1 MARAGELSLAR
12 VGPLIVGP
20 RLAGALA
27 GAALVHIAAFTLMHG
42 QSLQAAPTPPRLAT
56 VMLAPLGAPASGTPT
71 PEPTSVLLKPAAVA
85 AAAPLEPAPPTTPAH
100 DALSAPKS
108 LAVESVADG
117 LDYVPR
123 GLLSVVPVPL
133 AASEVPFPESARGS
147 FEASVQLSVFI
158 DEAGVV
164 QKLRVDRSS
173 GGPALASAAID
184 AFRQARFSPGQ
195 VDGRVVRSVI
205 RVEVEFESRA
215 VASQAPTR

>member
-1 MARAGELSLAR
+1 MIAGR
-12 VGPLIVGP
+12 
-20 RLAGALA
+20 RLVGALS
-27 GAALVHIAAFTLMHG
+27 GAALVHIAVFTLVHG
-42 QSLQAAPTPPRLAT
+42 QGLQVAPTPPRLAR
-56 VMLAPLGAPASGTPT
+56 VVLAPLGAPTPSATT
-71 PEPTSVLLKPAAVA
+71 PEPTSVVLTPAAVAAVA
-85 AAAPLEPAPPTTPAH
+85 AAAPLEPPPPTTPGH
-100 DALSAPKS
+100 DALSAPNS
-108 LAVESVADG
+108 VTVESVADG

-133 AASEVPFPESARGS
+133 GAIEVPFPESAGGW
-147 FEASVQLSVFI
+147 FEATVQLSVFI

-173 GGPALASAAID
+173 GGPALESAAID

>member
-1 MARAGELSLAR
+1 MITGA
-12 VGPLIVGP
+12 

-27 GAALVHIAAFTLMHG
+27 GAALVHIAVFMLPHG
-42 QSLQAAPTPPRLAT
+42 QALQAAPTPPLLAR
-56 VMLAPLGAPASGTPT
+56 VVPAPLGPPTHSAPT
-71 PEPTSVLLKPAAVA
+71 PSATTPELTRVVHTPSAVA
-85 AAAPLEPAPPTTPAH
+85 AAAPVEPPPPTTPGH
-100 DALSAPKS
+100 DVLSV
-108 LAVESVADG
+108 AVEPAADG

-133 AASEVPFPESARGS
+133 DAIDVPFPESAGGW

-158 DEAGVV
+158 DEAGAV

-173 GGPALASAAID
+173 GGPALESAAID

-195 VDGRVVRSVI
+195 VDGQVVRSVI

-215 VASQAPTR
+215 VASQAPAR